1 MKNQTVAV
9 YVDVHVIYEFE
20 IYEFEIYTLCEGEIF
35 FIGHC
40 RRIFMNCPAEYNKVI
55 L

>member
-9 YVDVHVIYEFE
+9 YVDVHV